1 MFNVDLLELPSLVR
15 IDGEQRFYETPTGQ
29 KYPSVT
35 TVLSAMSD
43 KTAIKQ
49 WRQRVGEEEANRVT
63 NRATRRGTA
72 VHKLCESLVL
82 NESVD
87 LTREMPINVNMYK
100 QLERFLVKNVNDIRS
115 SEGTLFSH
123 KLKVAGSVDL
133 VASYRNKPA
142 IIDFKTSTRTKRRDW
157 IENYFLQASM
167 YSFMLWEMTGL
178 HHPTIVI
185 AISIEEEDEAQ
196 IFEDNASN
204 WIGKARDMCKNFHA
218 N

>member
-1 MFNVDLLELPSLVR
+1 MFNIDLIDLPTLVR

-43 KTAIKQ
+43 KTAITQ
-49 WRQRVGEEEANRVT
+49 WRARVGEAEANRVT

-72 VHKLCESLVL
+72 VHKLCEDYVL
-82 NESVD
+82 NKHVD
-87 LTREMPINVNMYK
+87 LLTEMPINVNMYK
-100 QLERFLVKNVNDIRS
+100 QLEKFLYYNVNNIMS
-115 SEGTLFSH
+115 SEGSLYSH

-133 VASYRNKPA
+133 IAYYQGKPA
-142 IIDFKTSTRTKRRDW
+142 IIDFKTSTKTKRRDW

-178 HHPTIVI
+178 HHPNIVI
-185 AISIEEEDEAQ
+185 AIAIEEEDEAQ
-196 IFEDNASN
+196 VFEDNASN
-204 WIGKARDMCKNFHA
+204 WIDKAKDMCRKFHA